1 MRTVMRNNWTR
12 LAMALILA
20 VGGLVG
26 FTPAPASAAACYAGS
41 CDYWDPSTAGCTAG
55 SEVRSEFSIRTWRYK
70 VMYSP
75 ACHAGWA
82 EVTVGQGEYYCAA
95 RYLHLL
101 VRTSSAGSPVSRRV
115 KDIPNCLDTGQT
127 ARTTMASYNYWLQTC
142 ASTLSNDIFPAG
154 RCTGIV

>member
-1 MRTVMRNNWTR
+1 MRTVVRNNWSR
-12 LAMALILA
+12 LAMALVLA

-26 FTPAPASAAACYAGS
+26 FTPARATAAACYAGS
-41 CDYWDPSTAGCTAG
+41 CDYWDPGTAGCTAG
-55 SEVRSEFSIRTWRYK
+55 SQVRSEYTLRSWRYK

-82 EVTVGQGEYYCAA
+82 EVTSGQYDCVAP
-95 RYLHLL
+95 YLHLL
-101 VRTSSAGSPVSRRV
+101 VRTSSVGSPVSRRV
-115 KDIPNCLDTGQT
+115 KHITTCLDVGQT

-142 ASTLSNDIFPAG
+142 ASNLDNDISPAG